1 MADFVYA
8 GGRWRPVTGM
18 QQANAAPANSGGFGN
33 NNSFST
39 PDPVFNTGMEDQSFI
54 TPSVDSS
61 QDNYWRDRNAREAQE
76 AKNAATA
83 RAQAE
88 SRRVNN
94 ALASAKTFFDTYG
107 MSELWGGV
115 DALVR
120 QGYNDA
126 DTISQ
131 VLSRDNTYQT
141 AYFKRFPA
149 VQRIREVNKQ
159 RLADG
164 LTIMPEPSPASYV
177 ALEDGYRMA
186 LVGLPK
192 GLWGSSQDVADW
204 IVKDVS
210 PEEVSSRVTTAKNYI
225 NYSTNTTIKSE
236 LRKIYGMTDQEMTAY
251 VLDEER
257 ALGYIENEYQSRLRK
272 STVGASAID
281 AGLSL
286 NDLQRDQLAGNDIY
300 GKSYGNTL
308 AGMNVVAEDSETYA
322 DLGKMS
328 GIKTSDSELI
338 SDQFGLSGGATAA
351 SKKKK
356 LASQERARFA
366 GTAGVGSQSLN
377 ARPLGST

>member
-1 MADFVYA
+1 
-8 GGRWRPVTGM
+8 
-18 QQANAAPANSGGFGN
+18 
-33 NNSFST
+33 
-39 PDPVFNTGMEDQSFI
+39 
-54 TPSVDSS
+54 
-61 QDNYWRDRNAREAQE
+61 
-76 AKNAATA
+76 
-83 RAQAE
+83 
-88 SRRVNN
+88 
-94 ALASAKTFFDTYG
+94 
-107 MSELWGGV
+107 
-115 DALVR
+115 
-120 QGYNDA
+120 
-126 DTISQ
+126 
-131 VLSRDNTYQT
+131 
-141 AYFKRFPA
+141 
-149 VQRIREVNKQ
+149 
-159 RLADG
+159 
-164 LTIMPEPSPASYV
+164 
-177 ALEDGYRMA
+177 
-186 LVGLPK
+186 
-192 GLWGSSQDVADW
+192 
-204 IVKDVS
+204 
-210 PEEVSSRVTTAKNYI
+210 
-225 NYSTNTTIKSE
+225 
-236 LRKIYGMTDQEMTAY
+236 MTDQEMTAY